1 MNNVFFAAAA
11 VAAVRVGNGFIYMY
25 ILFSWYA
32 NASIYNN
39 NIIDAMR
46 NTTNERRKRK
56 GKKHCCKLYFVRDI
70 QANEEK
76 KPQAR
81 RWNINIIIQNR
92 IKTTHANS
100 AFNGNYSTIFMT
112 RSNNNVF
119 WVFFVVV
126 ASYSI
131 ITVVISGFLPHSSS
145 IAPAVVHFNHLCH
158 SFAHITAIP
167 YGK

>member
-25 ILFSWYA
+25 ILFSCYA

-76 KPQAR
+76 KTPSQTMEH
-81 RWNINIIIQNR
+81 
-92 IKTTHANS
+92 KH
-100 AFNGNYSTIFMT
+100 
-112 RSNNNVF
+112 NNTKPNQDK
-119 WVFFVVV
+119 
-126 ASYSI
+126 
-131 ITVVISGFLPHSSS
+131 P
-145 IAPAVVHFNHLCH
+145 C
-158 SFAHITAIP
+158 
-167 YGK
+167 K